1 MKPWQMSQTSPLF
14 PLLISVKKT
23 LHGIGQIELIG
34 LQLKVITKQFN
45 SPGSILIKIEFEL
58 LQFTTIFVDIYSLRN
73 DMDTPI
79 KHVTDLLLMQF
90 KR

>member
-1 MKPWQMSQTSPLF
+1 MSQTSPLF

-79 KHVTDLLLMQF
+79 KHVTDLLLM
-90 KR
+90 